1 MKHGVTTMT
10 NRTPTNLSE
19 ALELLNW
26 TTPRS
31 PATLAAWAGNYLDSV
46 THDCP
51 SRYRIAATI
60 ILRECS
66 AR

>member
-1 MKHGVTTMT
+1 MEHGDTTMP
-10 NRTPTNLSE
+10 NRTPKNLSE

-31 PATLAAWAGNYLDSV
+31 PATLAAWAGQYLDSV

-51 SRYRIAATI
+51 PRYRIAATI

>member
-1 MKHGVTTMT
+1 MEHGDTTMT
-10 NRTPTNLSE
+10 NRTPKNLSE

-31 PATLAAWAGNYLDSV
+31 PATLAAWAGQYLDSV

-51 SRYRIAATI
+51 PRYRIAATI

>member
-1 MKHGVTTMT
+1 MPAPVGI
-10 NRTPTNLSE
+10 RIEAPPSAGGE

-31 PATLAAWAGNYLDSV
+31 PATMVAWAGQYLDSV
-46 THDCP
+46 THNCP
-51 SRYRIAATI
+51 PRYRIAATI

>member
-1 MKHGVTTMT
+1 MVVTTST
-10 NRTPTNLSE
+10 AR
-19 ALELLNW
+19 
-26 TTPRS
+26 
-31 PATLAAWAGNYLDSV
+31 AGQYLDSL

-51 SRYRIAATI
+51 PRYRIAATI

>member
-1 MKHGVTTMT
+1 MT
-10 NRTPTNLSE
+10 NRTPKNLSE
-19 ALELLNW
+19 ALELLNR

-31 PATLAAWAGNYLDSV
+31 PATLAAWAGQYLDSV
-46 THDCP
+46 APDCP
-51 SRYRIAATI
+51 PRYTRAATI